1 MGVFLRNG
9 NWYISF
15 FCQGR
20 RIRQKVGS
28 SKTLAVNAL
37 KKREIEVAEEKFLDI
52 KHQERIPFKEFAQE
66 YLERYAKPN
75 KRAWASTDTVFI
87 KHFTAFFGTKCLH
100 EITSHDIERF
110 KSERLCSVKGSVK
123 KDSTKKDE
131 KNPRTISPSTVNREL
146 SWLRSVFNRAI
157 DWGKVEHNPLK
168 KVKFYKE
175 NNQRIRYLE
184 KEELEGLLKNS
195 SPRLKAVITFAI
207 NTGLRKSEI
216 QNLKWS
222 DVNFQEGYIGVHGT
236 KNGESRYCPM
246 NQDAR
251 NALLQFRK
259 HPKSPYIFCGK
270 DGEPYNFR
278 KSFETALGKS
288 GIINFRFHDL
298 RHTFASY
305 LAQRGVDLNTI
316 RELLG
321 HKSLDMTLRYSHL
334 SKDHKTRAVALLEQT
349 APKVSPE
356 DTLTEELESL
366 ESVTHL
372 AATN

>member
-1 MGVFLRNG
+1 VGVFPRNG

-20 RIRQKVGS
+20 RIRQKVGP
-28 SKTLAVNAL
+28 SKTLALNAL

-52 KHQERIPFKEFAQE
+52 KRQERIPFKEFAQE
-66 YLERYAKPN
+66 YLEKYAKPN

-87 KHFTAFFGTKCLH
+87 NHFTAFVGTKALH
-100 EITSHDIERF
+100 EITPHDIERY
-110 KSERLCSVKGSVK
+110 KSERLKSKKGSYK
-123 KDSTKKDE
+123 KGKSDE
-131 KNPRTISPSTVNREL
+131 EKPRSISVSTVNREL

-157 DWGKVEHNPLK
+157 DWGKLEHNPLK
-168 KVKFYKE
+168 KVKFFKE
-175 NNQRIRYLE
+175 NNQRVRYLE
-184 KEELEGLLKNS
+184 REELESLLQNS
-195 SPRLKAVITFAI
+195 SSRLKSVITFAI

-222 DVNFQEGYIGVHGT
+222 DVNFHEGYIGVHGT

-251 NALLQFRK
+251 NALLLFRK

-288 GIINFRFHDL
+288 GILNFRFHDL

-334 SKDHKTRAVALLEQT
+334 SKDHKTRAVALLEQP

-356 DTLTEELESL
+356 GMLTEELESL
-366 ESVTHL
+366 EFVTHL